1 MLPVEIYT
9 TRFCS
14 YCHWAKELLKR
25 KGVNFTEID
34 VTGNPELRTAM
45 AARAGGETTVPQ
57 IFVGETHIGGCDEL
71 YALETA
77 GRLDALLSGARG

>member
-1 MLPVEIYT
+1 MLSVEIYT

-25 KGVNFTEID
+25 KGVEFTEID
-34 VTGNPELRTAM
+34 VTGNPELRAAM

-57 IFVGETHIGGCDEL
+57 IFIGQTHVGGCDEL
-71 YALETA
+71 YALEKA
-77 GRLDALLSGARG
+77 GRLDALLNGARG